1 MSEVYLLEWAFTP
14 AEYFEEPVD
23 FDCGPCSIHIAD
35 GKAEA
40 RVPPAQ
46 YPADHSA
53 RNQLH
58 AELDARFM
66 VAQVL
71 SHKPY
76 TLSKP
81 SLSRLHPDGRK
92 DPCIFPEAATLVI
105 SGSTIDFVHRGADG
119 NLIHDTKRE
128 RINARIELSQ
138 LTARYIIDAV
148 ANAILRSYA
157 AAVNDPRNELVHLYE
172 IRDSL
177 SQHFGGEPAATSA
190 VGISAV
196 QWSRLGQLANNEPLT
211 QGRHRGRQL
220 GALRDAT
227 TSELSEA
234 REIARRMVEGY
245 LRHLHSSATWDV
257 QDR

>member
-1 MSEVYLLEWAFTP
+1 MSEVYLLEWTFTP
-14 AEYFEEPVD
+14 ADYFEEPVD
-23 FDCGPCSIHIAD
+23 FACELCSIHVEN

-40 RVPPAQ
+40 CVPPVQ

-66 VAQVL
+66 GAQVL
-71 SHKPY
+71 SHNPY

-81 SLSRLHPDGRK
+81 NLSRLHPDGRK
-92 DPCIFPEAATLVI
+92 DAWVFPDTATLVI
-105 SGSTIDFVHRGADG
+105 SGSTVDFVHRGANG
-119 NLIHDTKRE
+119 NVIRDSKRE

-138 LTARYIIDAV
+138 LAARYVTDAA

-177 SQHFGGEPAATSA
+177 SQHFGGELAATSA

-211 QGRHRGRQL
+211 QGRHRGKQL

-227 TSELSEA
+227 ASELSEA
-234 REIARRMVEGY
+234 REIARRMIEGY
-245 LRHLHSSATWDV
+245 LRHLHTSAAQDV

>member
-1 MSEVYLLEWAFTP
+1 MLANANMSEVYLLEWTFTP
-14 AEYFEEPVD
+14 ADYFEEPVD
-23 FDCGPCSIHIAD
+23 FPSDLCSIHAEN

-66 VAQVL
+66 GAQVF

-81 SLSRLHPDGRK
+81 NLSRLHPDGRK
-92 DPCIFPEAATLVI
+92 DAWIFPEAGTLVI
-105 SGSTIDFVHRGADG
+105 SEGAVDFVHRGANG
-119 NLIHDTKRE
+119 RVIRDTKRE
-128 RINARIELSQ
+128 RINRRIEFSQ
-138 LTARYIIDAV
+138 LAARYITDAV

-157 AAVNDPRNELVHLYE
+157 AAVNDPGNELVHLYE

-177 SQHFGGEPAATSA
+177 SQHFGGESAATST
-190 VGISAV
+190 VGISAA
-196 QWSRLGQLANNEPLT
+196 QWSRLGQLANNEPFT
-211 QGRHRGRQL
+211 QGRHRGKQL
-220 GALRDAT
+220 GVLRDAT
-227 TSELSEA
+227 ALELSEA
-234 REIARRMVEGY
+234 REIVRTMVEGY
-245 LRHLHSSATWDV
+245 LRHLHSSAA
-257 QDR
+257 